1 MSQEHGR
8 ERGSQ
13 KPSPARTS
21 ASPAGSRAW
30 FGKEQAAS
38 PAEDPGLG
46 SRSLCLSS
54 ALLGSPMAWHRLL
67 PSRPSR
73 LRAWHPLRG
82 LHAQAHWYLGEQ
94 LASLG
99 VSCLNLNLRN
109 QSKRSLSCILVEFGE
124 IRLGM
129 NSSHISYRADISTL
143 AFRLT
148 SPSPAHKS
156 QGCLCRFQYR

>member
-1 MSQEHGR
+1 MRQPETLTGENICQPCWLKGLVWQR
-8 ERGSQ
+8 
-13 KPSPARTS
+13 
-21 ASPAGSRAW
+21 ASLAV
-30 FGKEQAAS
+30 S
-38 PAEDPGLG
+38 PAEDLGLG

-54 ALLGSPMAWHRLL
+54 ALLGSPSAWHRLSSSQPRWL
-67 PSRPSR
+67 RP
-73 LRAWHPLRG
+73 WHPLSG

-94 LASLG
+94 LTSLR

-109 QSKRSLSCILVEFGE
+109 RSKRSLSCILVEFGE

-129 NSSHISYRADISTL
+129 NSSHISYRADISAL

-156 QGCLCRFQYR
+156 QECLCLCHFQYC